1 MISFFLNALSE
12 SDSWSMRWKDQTQW
26 IEMISFFLMLEVNQT
41 DFNILWPAFGLL
53 MKILTHFDFSQGSKY
68 PRLDLVSMFRHNQS
82 CKRCLELQEDVQRYL
97 MDLMVLKVS
106 YNNRRKPFKPSK
118 VNEILLANHI
128 AGFFHHYYLGSNNI
142 CIFMEGIP
150 SAKA

>member
-82 CKRCLELQEDVQRYL
+82 CR
-97 MDLMVLKVS
+97 KVPRITG
-106 YNNRRKPFKPSK
+106 RRPTLFNGLNGVESI
-118 VNEILLANHI
+118 V
-128 AGFFHHYYLGSNNI
+128 
-142 CIFMEGIP
+142 
-150 SAKA
+150 